1 MYHTVRISCITL
13 TLLLFRGE
21 KLSPVYSLW
30 RRPPDIILVLLDI
43 VVTNFF
49 LLDWPCATV
58 ILVLHSLHQ
67 IMLGYGIYFLYLNN
81 LIRLIVQT
89 DCRVLIVRKDVWRLE
104 HGHCDWKQARWWNR
118 RRKQRPPGWYLS
130 LFCRICQMGQYIEKT
145 TCVEKDSRNIT
156 GIIKPRRQ
164 TYADSAFQRMSM
176 SRWTWPGGRGWQSL
190 LRRNMGQEETLRYL
204 VYPALCEVLLYKT
217 HLNQISERNELKHG
231 KAGSRD
237 WGAQPQ
243 EGKLCA

>member
-1 MYHTVRISCITL
+1 MSDDWNTV
-13 TLLLFRGE
+13 
-21 KLSPVYSLW
+21 
-30 RRPPDIILVLLDI
+30 
-43 VVTNFF
+43 
-49 LLDWPCATV
+49 TV
-58 ILVLHSLHQ
+58 IGNRRGGGTGGGNKDRQVD
-67 IMLGYGIYFLYLNN
+67 IFLFS
-81 LIRLIVQT
+81 VGFFKWV
-89 DCRVLIVRKDVWRLE
+89 DF
-104 HGHCDWKQARWWNR
+104 WNR
-118 RRKQRPPGWYLS
+118 S
-130 LFCRICQMGQYIEKT
+130 YIEKI

-156 GIIKPRRQ
+156 RIIKPRRQ

-176 SRWTWPGGRGWQSL
+176 SRWTWPGGRGWQAL